1 MEILQS
7 ETIRIIALLSTRLSG
22 LMMVAPVFSAR
33 IIPWR
38 ARTGILVVLTVAL
51 FPVAKES
58 TAAGAVV
65 DASTLLT
72 EILIGITL
80 GLGAAVF
87 VGAAESAG
95 DMLAVQ
101 MGLSGA
107 NVLDPMAGTQMP
119 VLGQFLGLFVVALL
133 LAVGGHLIILQA
145 LAASLQFLPPGQVLD
160 FEGGPTALAQ
170 IGGAQ
175 FVLGL
180 RFAAPVVAAMMIGN
194 AALGAMAKTV
204 PQLNIL
210 MMAFPLQIGIGL
222 VTLGLTLP
230 LIATYFGSWPDSF
243 QNLVGGILDNYSIPE
258 RVR

>member
-1 MEILQS
+1 MEIFQS
-7 ETIRIIALLSTRLSG
+7 ETVRIVALLSTRLSG

-33 IIPWR
+33 IVPFR
-38 ARTGILVVLTVAL
+38 ARTAILVVLVIAL
-51 FPVAKES
+51 FPAARGS
-58 TAAGAVV
+58 TVAGAQLN
-65 DASTLLT
+65 ASTFLT
-72 EILIGITL
+72 EALVGLTL
-80 GLGAAVF
+80 GLGAALF

-107 NVLDPMAGTQMP
+107 NVLDPLAGTQMP
-119 VLGQFLGLFVVALL
+119 VLGQFLGLFVIALL
-133 LAVGGHLIILQA
+133 LAVGGHIVILEA
-145 LAASLQFLPPGQVLD
+145 LAASLRVLPPGQVLD
-160 FEGGPTALAQ
+160 FQGGPGALAQ

-204 PQLNIL
+204 PQMNIL

-222 VTLGLTLP
+222 ITLGLTLP
-230 LIATYFGSWPDSF
+230 LIATFFGSWPDTF
-243 QNLVGGILDNYSIPE
+243 TDLVGGILDNYSVPE
-258 RVR
+258 GSP